1 MPQLE
6 TATFLPQL
14 VWLAIAFVVLYL
26 LMAKVAL
33 PRVAGV
39 LDERKKRLD
48 HDLEEAARLK
58 RETEKAIA
66 EYEQALATARGK
78 AQAIA
83 GEARARMAAEAA
95 EARAR
100 AEAGI
105 AEQTKAAEARI
116 LAAKQQAL
124 GALKAVAVGA
134 AADVV
139 TRLGGTAPAAD
150 AVEAAVT
157 QALAKPAMA
166 RT

>member
-14 VWLAIAFVVLYL
+14 VWLAITFVVLYL

-66 EYEQALATARGK
+66 EYEQALASARSK

-83 GEARARMAAEAA
+83 GDARARMSADAAAVRAKVEAEIGEHA
-95 EARAR
+95 
-100 AEAGI
+100 
-105 AEQTKAAEARI
+105 KAAEASI

-124 GALKAVAVGA
+124 GALKSVAVDA

-139 TRLGGTAPAAD
+139 ARLSGTAPAAD

-157 QALAKPAMA
+157 KAMA
-166 RT
+166 RN

>member
-14 VWLAIAFVVLYL
+14 VWLLITFALLYW

-33 PRVAGV
+33 PRVAAV
-39 LDERKKRLD
+39 IDERKRRLD
-48 HDLEEAARLK
+48 QDLAEAARLK

-66 EYEQALATARGK
+66 EYEQALATARTK

-83 GEARARMAAEAA
+83 GETRAQIAAEGAATRARVEAEI
-95 EARAR
+95 
-100 AEAGI
+100 AG
-105 AEQTKAAEARI
+105 QTKAAEARI

-124 GALKAVAVGA
+124 ASLTSVAAGA

-139 TRLGGTAPAAD
+139 ARLSGTAPSGD
-150 AVEAAVT
+150 AVNAAVDR
-157 QALAKPAMA
+157 ALSA
-166 RT
+166 RRS

>member
-14 VWLAIAFVVLYL
+14 VWLLITFVLLYV

-33 PRVAGV
+33 PRVAAV
-39 LDERKKRLD
+39 IDERKRRVD

-66 EYEQALATARGK
+66 EYEQALAQARSK

-83 GEARARMAAEAA
+83 GDTRAKIAADAAASRAKVEAE
-95 EARAR
+95 
-100 AEAGI
+100 I

-116 LAAKQQAL
+116 QAAKQQAL
-124 GALKAVAVGA
+124 ASLQSVAAAA

-139 TRLGGTAPAAD
+139 SRLSGAAPAAD
-150 AVEAAVT
+150 AVEAAVA
-157 QALAKPAMA
+157 QALAKQ
-166 RT
+166 RG

>member
-14 VWLAIAFVVLYL
+14 VWLLITFALLYV

-33 PRVAGV
+33 PRVAAV
-39 LDERKKRLD
+39 IDERKRRVD

-66 EYEQALATARGK
+66 EYEQALATARTK

-83 GEARARMAAEAA
+83 GDTRAKLSADAAASRAKVEAEI
-95 EARAR
+95 
-100 AEAGI
+100 G
-105 AEQTKAAEARI
+105 EQTKAAEARI

-124 GALKAVAVGA
+124 ASLQSVAASA

-139 TRLGGTAPAAD
+139 SRLSGAAPAAD
-150 AVEAAVT
+150 AVDAAVA
-157 QALAKPAMA
+157 QALAKQ
-166 RT
+166 R

>member
-14 VWLAIAFVVLYL
+14 VWLLITFVLLYL

-33 PRVAGV
+33 PRVAAV
-39 LDERKKRLD
+39 IDERKRRID

-66 EYEQALATARGK
+66 EYEQALAQARAK

-83 GEARARMAAEAA
+83 GDTRAKISADAAASRAKVEAE
-95 EARAR
+95 
-100 AEAGI
+100 I

-124 GALKAVAVGA
+124 SQLQSVAAGA

-139 TRLGGTAPAAD
+139 SRLSGTAPAAD
-150 AVEAAVT
+150 AVDAAVA
-157 QALAKPAMA
+157 QALAKQ
-166 RT
+166 RG

>member
-14 VWLAIAFVVLYL
+14 VWLAISFVVLYL

-66 EYEQALATARGK
+66 EYEQALAAARGK

-83 GEARARMAAEAA
+83 GDVRARMAAEAA
-95 EARAR
+95 AARTK
-100 AEAGI
+100 AEADI
-105 AEQTKAAEARI
+105 AAQTKAAEARI

-124 GALKAVAVGA
+124 GALKSVAAEA
-134 AADVV
+134 AAEVV
-139 TRLGGTAPAAD
+139 ARIGGAAPAAD
-150 AVEAAVT
+150 AVEAAV
-157 QALAKPAMA
+157 AKAMT
-166 RT
+166 RN